1 MESEDSNVSNQI
13 EASEVADANNEYPE
27 NLEKASETTE
37 VNEPNDKIC
46 ESMDTI
52 DTEIEPEDNPEEH
65 EDEELGEKK
74 LKTSG
79 GFTGRGVTL
88 QMLLEDNILQPKE
101 AAMSLEYMGQ
111 KFEGDLLSDG
121 RIRSAEVQEVFS
133 SPSAWALRCKKIVN
147 PDQKYGCGWSS
158 VRYCGRPLDVY
169 KNQWMRKRRLE
180 QISES
185 SPTPDC
191 NTPINDNSEV
201 EIDTQQVSK
210 SPAVFKIGFCDRPTF
225 KHETLGNRST
235 LEDGSML
242 VETLIFNNYG
252 KLQPFTISLHSS
264 AAIVIDIHCS
274 LTSSEVVGYLAGIWD
289 MNSNGLTIKRAF
301 PCLSRLADASRG
313 HAMEMTIFQAM
324 EAAGLSLVGWYHSHP
339 SAPPTPTVQDI
350 DTQLE
355 YQLKLKGS
363 GDQGYRPCVA
373 MISSPYQR
381 GADIGEYGELN
392 ETAAGSSSGCPLTCY
407 WVSPP
412 PESRPQELA
421 RPMAMKYNVVSD
433 AHIDQPVYHDIESCL
448 QFYTDAP
455 DRINFSEIWKENLTI
470 LDKLKNALTPNL
482 KNDQASTLLKLLD
495 VFFLTRKST
504 ESSIN
509 LSSKIEIKQTSNGE
523 QKQIS
528 TD

>member
-13 EASEVADANNEYPE
+13 EVGDVVDSNQESPQNVEKTSEPTEPTEINELNN
-27 NLEKASETTE
+27 
-37 VNEPNDKIC
+37 KIC
-46 ESMDTI
+46 EPMDTG
-52 DTEIEPEDNPEEH
+52 DTEVEPEDNPEEH

-74 LKTSG
+74 LKNSG

-101 AAMSLEYMGQ
+101 GAMSLEYMGQ
-111 KFEGDLLSDG
+111 KFEGDLLNDG
-121 RIRSAEVQEVFS
+121 RIRSAEVQEVFG

-147 PDQKYGCGWSS
+147 PEQKYGCGWSS

-191 NTPINDNSEV
+191 NAPINDNNEA
-201 EIDTQQVSK
+201 EMDARQVTK

-235 LEDGSML
+235 LDDGNLL
-242 VETLIFNNYG
+242 VETLIFNNFG
-252 KLQPFTISLHSS
+252 KLQPFTVSLHTS

-289 MNSNGLTIKRAF
+289 MNTNGLTIKRAF

-313 HAMEMTIFQAM
+313 HTMELTIFQAM

-355 YQLKLKGS
+355 YQLKLKGG
-363 GDQGYRPCVA
+363 GDQGYRPCIA

-381 GADIGEYGELN
+381 GSDVSEYTELN
-392 ETAAGSSSGCPLTCY
+392 ETSGGSPGCPLTCY

-421 RPMAMKYNVVSD
+421 RPMAMKYTVVPDSY
-433 AHIDQPVYHDIESCL
+433 IDQAVYHDIESCL
-448 QFYTDAP
+448 QFYKDAI
-455 DRINFSEIWKENLTI
+455 DRINVSEIWKESVTI
-470 LDKLKNALTPNL
+470 LDKLKAALITNL
-482 KNDQASTLLKLLD
+482 KNDQSSTSIRS
-495 VFFLTRKST
+495 FLCNK
-504 ESSIN
+504 
-509 LSSKIEIKQTSNGE
+509 NGNM
-523 QKQIS
+523 
-528 TD
+528 